1 MIINIRGT
9 NGSGKTTLARA
20 FQNGSAQEV
29 KLVQYDAPTK
39 RDPSRKKW
47 VTGTLSHHGL
57 LGRIICVGSYAQ
69 AQGGLDTV
77 GSFEL
82 QQAAVQAACL
92 EAEHVICEGI
102 LASTVAGSWLKFFD
116 MMQRGPVDPPVTVA
130 VCYMDTPIDLCLARI
145 RERQERAGK
154 VREIK
159 EDQVRDKVRSIQAT
173 KAKFDAAGIQTYT
186 VPHLDAEAFL
196 RRVIHGGG

>member
-39 RDPSRKKW
+39 ADPKRQKW
-47 VTGTLSHHGL
+47 VTGTLSHVEG
-57 LGRIICVGSYAQ
+57 LGRVICVGSYAQ

-77 GSFEL
+77 GTFGL
-82 QQAAVQAACL
+82 QQAAVMRAFG
-92 EAEHVICEGI
+92 EAEHVICEGV
-102 LASTVAGSWLKFFD
+102 LASTVAGSWLSFF
-116 MMQRGPVDPPVTVA
+116 RGFHDTLAPVA
-130 VCYMDTPIDLCLARI
+130 ICYMDTPVELCLERI

-159 EDQVRDKVRSIQAT
+159 QELVHDKVKSIAATRSKF
-173 KAKFDAAGIQTYT
+173 KALDIPTYT
-186 VPHLDAEAFL
+186 VPHLDGPGFL
-196 RRVIHGGG
+196 RRLMRGEL